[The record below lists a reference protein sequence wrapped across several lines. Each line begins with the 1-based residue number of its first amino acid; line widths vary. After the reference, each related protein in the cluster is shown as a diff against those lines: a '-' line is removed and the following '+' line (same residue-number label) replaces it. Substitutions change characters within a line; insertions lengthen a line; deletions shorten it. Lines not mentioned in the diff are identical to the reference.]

1 MIYNRYAAVAYAQEW
16 AYKRN
21 PRYYNFDTLGGDCTN
36 FISQCLYAGSGI
48 MNYKKTFGWYY
59 NSINDR
65 APAWTGVSYL
75 YNFLIANKGTGPYA
89 IELPLDKTQV
99 GDIIQLSFD
108 GSVYVHS
115 LIVVAVN
122 DGNIYVATHTD
133 DYSSRAL
140 NTYIYNKVRLLHI
153 DGVRG

>member
-1 MIYNRYAAVAYAQEW
+1 MIYNRDAAVAYAQEW

-59 NSINDR
+59 NSVNDR

-89 IELPLDKTQV
+89 IELPLDKTQE

-115 LIVVAVN
+115 LIVVTVN